1 LVYKYELGGVSL
13 RRINKEHN
21 ISSNGDNDIDS
32 HYVEFDR
39 TNFDSNATNRSLDQG
54 SGGTPANSPLL
65 SFNSEIACG
74 GNTLTTTENIQ
85 YDTIVPYVSV
95 LTPGS
100 STSYSGQIRTVS
112 GTSVDGTENSFVDQ
126 EYEPIQF
133 NVENKLS
140 STRLICSQVNANN
153 YLGFMPNKKS
163 LILKID
169 LATTN
174 PNLSP
179 MVNWQRSAV
188 NLIGNRINSPVGDYI
203 TDNRVNSFTDDPHAT
218 VYISNTVNLVNP
230 SSSLRVILS
239 AYRPANSDF
248 RVLYSLIRPDS
259 SEVTQSFELFPGYDN
274 LTIDMNQDGYLDVVD
289 PSRNS
294 GLPDV
299 RVPASLENQ
308 FLEYEYT
315 ASNLG
320 SFTGYTI
327 KIVMS
332 SRDQSRV
339 PIFKDLRSIAIV

>member
-1 LVYKYELGGVSL
+1 VIIK
-13 RRINKEHN
+13 
-21 ISSNGDNDIDS
+21 
-32 HYVEFDR
+32 VEFCNQNN
-39 TNFDSNATNRSLDQG
+39 NFCNGNFSSYPVSSGSLLNACNSL
-54 SGGTPANSPLL
+54 
-65 SFNSEIACG
+65 
-74 GNTLTTTENIQ
+74 NTIN
-85 YDTIVPYVSV
+85 
-95 LTPGS
+95 
-100 STSYSGQIRTVS
+100 
-112 GTSVDGTENSFVDQ
+112 
-126 EYEPIQF
+126 PI
-133 NVENKLS
+133 
-140 STRLICSQVNANN
+140 
-153 YLGFMPNKKS
+153 
-163 LILKID
+163 
-169 LATTN
+169 
-174 PNLSP
+174 
-179 MVNWQRSAV
+179 
-188 NLIGNRINSPVGDYI
+188 IGNRINSPVGDYI